1 MHAYTRDGIAVHE
14 QPTKSKTAKN
24 PTRPTNLKDI
34 REQRLL
40 PSVTEYTKMLSAP
53 GLEEYKVY
61 QTIQACYNNPPF
73 ASEELQAYRGRITEL
88 AGEDAAGAADLGTLI
103 HASLEQYYTDHDSW
117 DGTATFSMPDGKAV
131 PCREFVLPAV
141 HKIEQLGITPHYTEL
156 RVVNSYEGY
165 AGTCDLMGQYGN
177 VLAIVD
183 FKSKRTKQGV
193 EVEPIETHPVQIAA
207 YAYADDLWGNDLYVL
222 SRHGAMGVNIYIST
236 TEVGR
241 VDAVVY
247 DNDTISRSF
256 SVFLKLLALWRWRHF
271 DPRVS

>member
-1 MHAYTRDGIAVHE
+1 MHAYTRDGTAVHY
-14 QPTKSKTAKN
+14 QATKPGAKN

-141 HKIEQLGITPHYTEL
+141 HKIEQLGITPLYHEL
-156 RVVNSYEGY
+156 RVVNGYEGY
-165 AGTCDLMGQYGN
+165 AGTCDLMGKYGDG
-177 VLAIVD
+177 LAIVD
-183 FKSKRTKQGV
+183 FKSKRTKPDV
-193 EVEPIETHPVQIAA
+193 AVEPIETHPVQIAA
-207 YAYADDLWGNDLYVL
+207 YRYAFDLWTLDLRAL
-222 SRHGAMGVNIYIST
+222 SDKGAIGANIYIST

-241 VDAVVY
+241 VDAVTY
-247 DNDTISRSF
+247 SDDTLSRSH
-256 SVFLKLLALWRWRHF
+256 SVFQKLLALWRWRHF

>member
-1 MHAYTRDGIAVHE
+1 MHAYTRDGTAVHY
-14 QPTKSKTAKN
+14 QATKPGAKN

-73 ASEELQAYRGRITEL
+73 ASEELQAYRGRITQL

-103 HASLEQYYTDHDSW
+103 HASLEQYFTDHDSW
-117 DGTATFSMPDGKAV
+117 DGTVTFSMPDGKAV

-141 HKIEQLGITPHYTEL
+141 HKIEQLGITPGYHEL
-156 RVVNSYEGY
+156 RVVNTFEGY
-165 AGTCDLMGQYGN
+165 AGTCDLMGRYGN

-183 FKSKRTKQGV
+183 FKSKRT
-193 EVEPIETHPVQIAA
+193 
-207 YAYADDLWGNDLYVL
+207 
-222 SRHGAMGVNIYIST
+222 IY
-236 TEVGR
+236 
-241 VDAVVY
+241 
-247 DNDTISRSF
+247 
-256 SVFLKLLALWRWRHF
+256 L
-271 DPRVS
+271 

>member
-1 MHAYTRDGIAVHE
+1 MHAYRPNGEAVHT
-14 QPTKSKTAKN
+14 QPTKKGAKN
-24 PTRPTNLKDI
+24 PTRPTSLKDI

-103 HASLEQYYTDHDSW
+103 HASLEQYYTDHASW
-117 DGTATFSMPDGKAV
+117 DGTVTFSMPDGRAV

-141 HKIEQLGITPHYTEL
+141 HKIEQLGITPLYHEL
-156 RVVNSYEGY
+156 RVVNQYEGY

-183 FKSKRTKQGV
+183 FKSKRTKSGV

-207 YAYADDLWGNDLYVL
+207 YAHAEDYWNDDIYALGRRGY
-222 SRHGAMGVNIYIST
+222 MGVNIYIST

-241 VDAVVY
+241 VDAVTY
-247 DNDTISRSF
+247 DDDKVLRSF
-256 SVFLKLLALWRWRHF
+256 SIFQKLLALWRWRHF